1 MMIYR
6 QMPRVAA
13 VRHVREHVLWLQFSD
28 GVEGEINLRE
38 ELRGELFEP
47 LRDPVAFARVGI
59 QYGTLAWPNGADWA
73 PETLYDRVCATK
85 GSSAHAIDD
94 ARRSDATYIASV
106 PEISRFFGVVI
117 RMLANDHAPPH
128 FHAYYAEYEVTITIR
143 DGVVTGTFPG
153 RALRLVLEW
162 RDLHGSEL
170 MANWDRLVAGQ
181 APQPIVPLS

>member
-6 QMPRVAA
+6 QLPRVAA
-13 VRHVREHVLWLQFSD
+13 VRHVREHVLWLRFSD
-28 GVEGEINLRE
+28 GVEGEINFRDD
-38 ELRGELFEP
+38 LRGELFEP
-47 LRDPVAFARVGI
+47 LADPAAFARVGI
-59 QYGTLAWPNGADWA
+59 QYGTLAWSNGADWA
-73 PETLYDRVCATK
+73 PETLYDRVRATK
-85 GSSAHAIDD
+85 GSNAHAIDD
-94 ARRSDATYIASV
+94 ARHDDATYIASV

-143 DGVVTGTFPG
+143 DGVVAGTFPG

-162 RDLHGSEL
+162 RDLHQSEL

-181 APQPIVPLS
+181 VPQPIVPLS